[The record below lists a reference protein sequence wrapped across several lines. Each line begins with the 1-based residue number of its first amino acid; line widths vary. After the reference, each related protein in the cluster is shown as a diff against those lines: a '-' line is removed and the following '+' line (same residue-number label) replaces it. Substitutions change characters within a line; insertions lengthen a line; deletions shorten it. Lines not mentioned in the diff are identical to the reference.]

1 MVPLVGGGD
10 GAGGVAIFFDS
21 FGVGCAAGWGY
32 VAGGEMVWVVVFGVD
47 GRVWTGLFS
56 AAPCPGLSAQRACA
70 GGGNCGGGA
79 SCILARAGVEW
90 RSGGFKRAS

>member
-1 MVPLVGGGD
+1 
-10 GAGGVAIFFDS
+10 
-21 FGVGCAAGWGY
+21 
-32 VAGGEMVWVVVFGVD
+32 MVWVVVFGVD

-56 AAPCPGLSAQRACA
+56 AAPCSGLSGQRDCA

-90 RSGGFKRAS
+90 RAAGFKRASGDQRGRGDWMDAADEYVGCGVAGAEEIDRMGEGKRA